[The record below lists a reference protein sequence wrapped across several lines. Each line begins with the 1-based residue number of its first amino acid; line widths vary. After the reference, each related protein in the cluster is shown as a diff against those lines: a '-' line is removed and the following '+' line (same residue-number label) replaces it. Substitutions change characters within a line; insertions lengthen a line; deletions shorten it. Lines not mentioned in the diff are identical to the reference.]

1 MVRFMKVTPCE
12 RRVTGK
18 AIRFVSMSTL
28 TIAAW
33 QAAGHLDDREANL
46 QAIHDAA
53 RAAAAAGAE
62 LLITPE
68 MYLSGYNIPSEQLLR
83 QAGTD
88 PAAEIA
94 DVASAHGIAILAG
107 VPEFTGDGVFN
118 TSLLVTPDG
127 QRLMQHRK
135 YQLFGDL
142 DRGLFRAG
150 DDPVTTCTYRG
161 VRLGTMICYDVE
173 FPETVRAAALAG
185 VEVLLVPTAQMEGFE
200 HVNDVVISARAWDN
214 GLYIAYTNRIGTED
228 NLTYIGRSVICDP
241 RGRRVAEAAP
251 GQVEDLLVYTID
263 TDAVA
268 DARTANPYLTDLRRV
283 HEAG

>member
-1 MVRFMKVTPCE
+1 
-12 RRVTGK
+12 
-18 AIRFVSMSTL
+18 MSTL

-53 RAAAAAGAE
+53 RAAAASGAE

-68 MYLSGYNIPSEQLLR
+68 MYLSGYNIPSERLLR

-150 DDPVTTCTYRG
+150 DDPVTMCTYRG

-241 RGRRVAEAAP
+241 KGRRVAEAAP

-263 TDAVA
+263 TGAVA
-268 DARTANPYLTDLRRV
+268 DARTTNPYLTDLRRD
-283 HEAG
+283 HEAS